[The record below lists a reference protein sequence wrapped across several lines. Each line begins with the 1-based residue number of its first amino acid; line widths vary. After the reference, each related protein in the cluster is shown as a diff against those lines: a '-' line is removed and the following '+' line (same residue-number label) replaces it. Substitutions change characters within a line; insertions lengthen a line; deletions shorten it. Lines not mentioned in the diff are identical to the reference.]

1 MKRIIRLFVIL
12 LVISSMAGVTSS
24 CKVFNE
30 TSHAEKQKSFKHKQ
44 PLPKKWVL
52 NNSEKPIA
60 K

>member
-1 MKRIIRLFVIL
+1 
-12 LVISSMAGVTSS
+12 MAGFTSS

-52 NNSEKPIA
+52 NNSEKPIT